1 MTTNDMSTAMRRA
14 LKRADDGKT
23 LDPAEVEVLLRRFR

>member
-1 MTTNDMSTAMRRA
+1 MRRA

-23 LDPAEVEVLLRRFR
+23 LDPAEVEVLLGATRRRARPR